1 MRELPSTIE
10 QVHREFGGPGL
21 VVLAINLGEGRAHVA
36 AWAKSQKVSSTILLD
51 STGAVMESYRVAY
64 TPTVFLVD
72 RNGKLVGRAIG
83 NKNWLSDKARALFRA
98 LLAP

>member
-1 MRELPSTIE
+1 MPSTIE
-10 QVHREFGGPGL
+10 QVHREFGGQGL
-21 VVLAINLGEGRAHVA
+21 VVLAINLGEAREHVA

-64 TPTVFLVD
+64 TPTVFLVG

-83 NKNWLSDKARALFRA
+83 NKNWLSEKGRALFRA

>member
-1 MRELPSTIE
+1 MPSTIE
-10 QVHREFGGPGL
+10 QVHREFGGQGL
-21 VVLAINLGEGRAHVA
+21 VVLAINLGETREHVA

-72 RNGKLVGRAIG
+72 KKGKLVGRAIG
-83 NKNWLSDKARALFRA
+83 NKNWLSEKGRVLFQA

>member
-1 MRELPSTIE
+1 LPSTIE
-10 QVHREFGGPGL
+10 QVHREFGGQGL
-21 VVLAINLGEGRAHVA
+21 VVLAINLGEEREHVA
-36 AWAKSQKVSSTILLD
+36 AWARSRNVTSTILLD

-72 RNGKLVGRAIG
+72 RSSKLVGRAIG
-83 NKNWLSDKARALFRA
+83 NKSWLSEKGRALFRA

>member
-1 MRELPSTIE
+1 MPSTIE
-10 QVHREFGGPGL
+10 QVHREFGGQGL
-21 VVLAINLGEGRAHVA
+21 VVLAINLGEEREHVA
-36 AWAKSQKVSSTILLD
+36 AWARSRNVTSTILLD

-72 RNGKLVGRAIG
+72 RSSKLVGRAIG
-83 NKNWLSDKARALFRA
+83 NKNWLSEKGRALFRA